1 MMISIDFP
9 RILPPTSS
17 TAMRAASAEVLPPK
31 SAYGPDWSLRI
42 PMRTTP
48 LGLCASATLLR
59 NSPMQN
65 RPMKD
70 EYRIDPSQKALQYW
84 HISPRSASRGADV
97 TVTQVR
103 GGLCGKLVLTL
114 QACQSVLGI

>member
-17 TAMRAASAEVLPPK
+17 TAMRAASTEVLPPK

-48 LGLCASATLLR
+48 LGLGAFATLLR
-59 NSPMQN
+59 HSPTQN

-70 EYRIDPSQKALQYW
+70 EYRIDPSQKAVQYMAYFAPF
-84 HISPRSASRGADV
+84 SVTRRG
-97 TVTQVR
+97 R
-103 GGLCGKLVLTL
+103 NRNGCLTGPL
-114 QACQSVLGI
+114 RQA